1 MQHKNLTFKVPVRV
15 IEAIDRA
22 ARDASARTG
31 FNVTRSDIIR
41 RALELYLAARQA
53 EADQP
58 TTTERK
64 SCN

>member
-1 MQHKNLTFKVPVRV
+1 MQHKSLTFKVPVRV
-15 IEAIDRA
+15 IEAIDQA

-41 RALELYLAARQA
+41 RALERDLAARQA

-58 TTTERK
+58 TTERK